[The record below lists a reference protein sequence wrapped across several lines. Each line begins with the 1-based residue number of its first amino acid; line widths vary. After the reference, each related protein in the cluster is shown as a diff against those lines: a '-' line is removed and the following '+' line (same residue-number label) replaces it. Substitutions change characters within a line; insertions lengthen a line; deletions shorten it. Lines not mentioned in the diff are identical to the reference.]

1 MKRISCLLLLTALTV
16 STGTGLAE
24 PVGSGPPSAGLT
36 ADEILKK
43 ADDVLTSY
51 ENQTLTSTIT
61 VVDSDGTERMRQMKV
76 WQKGDMRLIKF
87 IEPADWKGTA
97 LLALDSKTNYI
108 YLPSYK
114 RVRKVAAH
122 ARNQSFQGM
131 DFTQADMALIRFGT
145 DYTPKLIEETD
156 THYVL
161 ELTPKPDS
169 EAGYG
174 KLILRVGKDRFG
186 VEQIDYYDKS
196 GKEKLKVEERTDFQ
210 LYEGKHYNAS
220 TLTVTSAKENH
231 KTIMKNS
238 DYAFDQDLPDDYFT
252 TRNLNKPLR

>member
-1 MKRISCLLLLTALTV
+1 MKRIGCFLLLIALTTF
-16 STGTGLAE
+16 TGTGLAE
-24 PVGSGPPSAGLT
+24 PAGTGAPTGGLT
-36 ADEILKK
+36 AEEILKK

-51 ENQTLTSTIT
+51 KNQTLTSTIT
-61 VVDSDGTERMRQMKV
+61 VVDSDGTERVRQMKV
-76 WQKGDMRLIKF
+76 WQKGDKRLLKF

-108 YLPSYK
+108 YLPSFK
-114 RVRKVAAH
+114 KVRKVAAH

-145 DYTPKLIEETD
+145 DYLPKLTGETD

-161 ELTPKPDS
+161 ELTPKPDAD
-169 EAGYG
+169 AGYG
-174 KLILRVGKDRFG
+174 KLILKVGKDRFG

-196 GKEKLKVEERTDFQ
+196 GKEKLKVEERTDFK

-238 DYAFDQDLPDDYFT
+238 GYEFDQDLPDDYFT